1 MATFTGRTSLL
12 ATLVVVVSAVIM
24 ACSVDRQL
32 ITVPKT
38 TTSTFPVA
46 VVRAATGLGDPA
58 TIP

>member
-12 ATLVVVVSAVIM
+12 ATLVVVISAEHFPVLIQ
-24 ACSVDRQL
+24 RQL

-46 VVRAATGLGDPA
+46 VMRAATDLGDPA